1 MIIVLQRVLES
12 SVVVSDET
20 VASGKTGLLLLLG
33 VEKGDDEQDAVLL
46 AEKILKMRIF
56 EDENEK
62 MNFSVSDICGDVV
75 VVPNFTL
82 LAAYRKGNRPDFTA
96 SENPADAKRLFEY
109 FSDYM
114 SERINTSR
122 GIFGADMKVH
132 IINDGPVTI
141 CMDSRVLKRER

>member
-1 MIIVLQRVLES
+1 MIIVLQRVLEA
-12 SVVVSDET
+12 SVVVSGET
-20 VASGKTGLLLLLG
+20 VAAGGAGLLLLLG

-62 MNFSVSDICGDVV
+62 MNFSVSDIGGDVV

-96 SENPADAKRLFEY
+96 SESPADAKRLFE
-109 FSDYM
+109 FFTDYM
-114 SERINTSR
+114 AERINTSR

-141 CMDSRVLKRER
+141 CMDSRVLKKER

>member
-1 MIIVLQRVLES
+1 MIIVLQRVLEA
-12 SVVVSDET
+12 SVVVSGET
-20 VASGKTGLLLLLG
+20 VASGGAGLLLLLG

-46 AEKILKMRIF
+46 ASKILKMRIF

-62 MNFSVSDICGDVV
+62 MNFSVSDIGGDVV

-96 SENPADAKRLFEY
+96 SENPADAKRLFEF

-114 SERINTSR
+114 SARINTSS
-122 GIFGADMKVH
+122 GVFGADMKVH
-132 IINDGPVTI
+132 IIKQ
-141 CMDSRVLKRER
+141 SRI